1 MAYTAIDNSESVI
14 THYGKKG
21 MKWRKN
27 RDQAD
32 MQDYNPYDLASGKDL
47 EDDENDSAD
56 IDYWNKRK
64 AANKASDKATLE
76 RIYGKG
82 KVSDKHLAKYQE
94 GIYGKQIKALAAKRQ
109 ERYRKLRDHKVK
121 VDKMS
126 SMRTKPQI

>member
-1 MAYTAIDNSESVI
+1 MAYTAIDDSESVI

-32 MQDYNPYDLASGKDL
+32 MREYNSYDLASGKDL